1 MINLSLESDRKQL
14 SNQIK
19 SDIDKFCADKY
30 NEGYRAHLGAS
41 IMGQACSRKLYYGFR
56 WVKLEKH
63 EGRVQRL
70 FQVGH
75 EAESR
80 FKMYLEGIGFKVQLF
95 DEATGEQFR
104 IFAHNGHYGGS
115 LDGIAYLPYRYID
128 NSATNEIV
136 QKYANQAF
144 LCEFKTNGTGSG
156 YNDVAAK
163 GLAKAKPKHFAQMSQ
178 YGWHYKLKY
187 GFYLIENKND
197 SDITVQIVE
206 LDWKLGQELQNK
218 AGDIINARTPPAKI
232 SLNEAYFDCKYCTFV
247 DICHNGECV
256 EKNCRSCRYSKPV
269 EDTRWYCEKH
279 SGLIPEDF
287 IATGCQDHVSC
298 NGE

>member
-1 MINLSLESDRKQL
+1 MINLNLESDRKSL
-14 SNQIK
+14 SEKIK
-19 SDIDKFCADKY
+19 SDINRFCADKY
-30 NEGYRAHLGAS
+30 NEGHRSHLGAS
-41 IMGQACSRKLYYGFR
+41 VMGEACSRKLWYGFR

-63 EGRVQRL
+63 EGRIQRL

-75 EAESR
+75 EAEPR

-95 DEATGEQFR
+95 QFPGLANDWKEDKQFR
-104 IFAHNGHYGGS
+104 ISAHNGHYGGS
-115 LDGIAYLPYRYID
+115 LDGIAYPPD
-128 NSATNEIV
+128 KFGTEP
-136 QKYANQAF
+136 F
-144 LCEFKTNGTGSG
+144 LCEFKTSGTGSG
-156 YNDVAAK
+156 YNDVGTK

-187 GFYLIENKND
+187 GLYLIENKND
-197 SDITVQIVE
+197 SDITIQIIE

-256 EKNCRSCRYSKPV
+256 ETNCSSCRYSKPD
-269 EDTRWYCEKH
+269 EDKRWYCEKH
-279 SGLIPEDF
+279 SGLIPEEF
-287 IATGCQDHVSC
+287 VAKGCCDHVSC

>member
-1 MINLSLESDRKQL
+1 MIDLSHSTNRESLSL
-14 SNQIK
+14 QIK
-19 SDIDKFCADKY
+19 KDIDRWCETKY
-30 NEGYRAHLGAS
+30 VSEHRNHLGAS
-41 IMGQACSRKLYYGFR
+41 LMGEPCSRKLWYNFR
-56 WVKLEKH
+56 HVKLEKH
-63 EGRVQRL
+63 SGRISRL

-75 EAESR
+75 EAEPR
-80 FKMYLEGIGFKVQLF
+80 FKMYLEGIGFKVNLF
-95 DEATGEQFR
+95 DEATQEQHH
-104 IFAHNGHYGGS
+104 IYAHNGHYGGS
-115 LDGIAYLPYRYID
+115 LDGIAFHQEYG
-128 NSATNEIV
+128 T
-136 QKYANQAF
+136 F

-156 YNDVAAK
+156 YNDVSAK

-187 GFYLIENKND
+187 GLYLIENKND

-232 SLNEAYFDCKYCTFV
+232 SLNESYFDCKYCAFV

-256 EKNCRSCRYSKPV
+256 ETNCRSCRYSKPV
-269 EDTRWYCEKH
+269 EDKRWYCEKH

-287 IATGCQDHVSC
+287 VAKGCSDHVSC

>member
-19 SDIDKFCADKY
+19 SDIDRFCADKY
-30 NEGYRAHLGAS
+30 NEGHRAHLGAS
-41 IMGQACSRKLYYGFR
+41 VMGEACSRKLWYGFR
-56 WVKLEKH
+56 WCKLEKH

-75 EAESR
+75 EAEPR
-80 FKMYLEGIGFKVQLF
+80 FKMYLEGIGFIVKLF
-95 DEATGEQFR
+95 DETKGRIEQGEIINDEQFR
-104 IFAHNGHYGGS
+104 ISAHNGHYGGS
-115 LDGIAYLPYRYID
+115 LDGM
-128 NSATNEIV
+128 
-136 QKYANQAF
+136 AF
-144 LCEFKTNGTGSG
+144 HQEYGQFLLEFKTNGTGSG
-156 YNDVAAK
+156 YNDVGTK
-163 GLAKAKPKHFAQMSQ
+163 GLAKAKPKHFGQMAQ

-187 GFYLIENKND
+187 GLYLIENKND

-256 EKNCRSCRYSKPV
+256 ETNCRSCRYSKPV
-269 EDTRWYCEKH
+269 EDARWWCEKH
-279 SGLIPEDF
+279 SGLIPESF
-287 IATGCQDHVSC
+287 IATGCSDHVSC